1 MPDSIRRRK
10 AAIFQAL
17 GHPTRIAILELLE
30 AGELTAGTLLKE
42 LSRSDPAAA
51 QANVSQHLAVLRSQQ
66 IVKTRKAGN
75 QVFYS
80 VRDPVIHEVLALLRR
95 YLQTHLNELLSE
107 LETSPD
113 LASDPEDRLQ
123 EARG

>member
-30 AGELTAGTLLKE
+30 SGEHSAGTLIKE
-42 LSRSDPAAA
+42 LARTDQAAA

-80 VRDPVIHEVLALLRR
+80 VRDPVILEVLALLRR

-107 LETSPD
+107 LDQQEN
-113 LASDPEDRLQ
+113 LQ
-123 EARG
+123 EAAG